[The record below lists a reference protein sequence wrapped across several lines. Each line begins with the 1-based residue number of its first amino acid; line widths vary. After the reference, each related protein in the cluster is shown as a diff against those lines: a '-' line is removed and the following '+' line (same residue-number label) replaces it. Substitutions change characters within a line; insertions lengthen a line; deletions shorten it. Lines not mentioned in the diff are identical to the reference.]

1 MDANLTERLEI
12 FHESGQIDTDIYTQ
26 VPTLLQ
32 KVEEKLAINL
42 EEDNAGAF
50 VTHLSIA
57 LQRIKT
63 GQTVQESPQELM
75 GLRQKYPELYSFAKQ
90 LLNTEK
96 EEAEALFITLYFC
109 TLTGKGD

>member
-12 FHESGQIDTDIYTQ
+12 FHVSGQIDTDIFTK

-32 KVEEKLAINL
+32 KVEEKLAVKL
-42 EEDNAGAF
+42 EENNAGAF

-63 GQTVQESPQELM
+63 GQTVQEPPQELM
-75 GLRQKYPELYSFAKQ
+75 VLGEKYPELYSFAKH
-90 LLNTEK
+90 LLDTEQ
-96 EEAEALFITLYFC
+96 EEAEALFLTLYFC
-109 TLTGKGD
+109 TLTGKGE